1 MRRPKKDQSGTKEL
15 RRVDGNQERQ
25 FDLKIDLNSDEILCS
40 TFTARYRG
48 CGAVRNVVVKPSS
61 YDCCLRYDS
70 RSRSSIKRNVM
81 RSPMH
86 MPPPRKSETG
96 NLKDMD
102 TSFCFRRPHQ

>member
-15 RRVDGNQERQ
+15 RKVDGNQERQ
-25 FDLKIDLNSDEILCS
+25 WYPKIGLNSDEILCG
-40 TFTARYRG
+40 TFAARYHG

-70 RSRSSIKRNVM
+70 HSRSAIKRNVTKG
-81 RSPMH
+81 PMQ

-96 NLKDMD
+96 NLKGMD
-102 TSFCFRRPHQ
+102 RSFCFHRPHQ